1 MKLQWNY
8 YFLKEYILVWWLTVA
23 NYALSFPPTSSFY
36 ARNGSTVN
44 TPLPTLELNH
54 EGLWW
59 VLGDEFQR
67 LSQKFVFFS
76 FLPYVGMGKHLYN
89 LYVHS
94 TLLGVQTLHYFNVWL
109 WWARKKKR
117 LGSLSCFLI
126 FSHPHSAWFR
136 WCIDNLALWEAED
149 SHGLFWRLSRAVRQ
163 KAAERVTRKVT
174 SHCDRQFWSF
184 NARFSLVAWH
194 ISKRQLREGSLSL
207 WPRLSQVGPYCK
219 ADSKVFEMLKTM
231 LYRLRRVMT
240 HLRSVRNHALL
251 F

>member
-126 FSHPHSAWFR
+126 FSHTHSAWFR

-149 SHGLFWRLSRAVRQ
+149 NQGLCWRLSRAVRQ

-207 WPRLSQVGPYCK
+207 WPRLSQSWAILQSWFQSLRNVENDALQTAKGH
-219 ADSKVFEMLKTM
+219 DSFTV
-231 LYRLRRVMT
+231 
-240 HLRSVRNHALL
+240 SA
-251 F
+251 

>member
-94 TLLGVQTLHYFNVWL
+94 TLLGVTL
-109 WWARKKKR
+109 
-117 LGSLSCFLI
+117 
-126 FSHPHSAWFR
+126 
-136 WCIDNLALWEAED
+136 LALFQRVALVGEGKKTVGFLKLF
-149 SHGLFWRLSRAVRQ
+149 SYIFTPTLGLIPLMYRQSRAVGGRGQ
-163 KAAERVTRKVT
+163 PWLVLAALARCASKGSRA
-174 SHCDRQFWSF
+174 CD
-184 NARFSLVAWH
+184 A
-194 ISKRQLREGSLSL
+194 
-207 WPRLSQVGPYCK
+207 
-219 ADSKVFEMLKTM
+219 
-231 LYRLRRVMT
+231 
-240 HLRSVRNHALL
+240 
-251 F
+251 